1 MNAFDELARLLGE
14 RIGMAIDPRRRSAIE
29 ARLAGLMADC
39 GFSDP
44 QDFLRRLRAGL
55 DPALMNKTVDAM
67 VTCETLFFRD
77 RAPFEAMRGI
87 VLPRLKETRRDF
99 RNLRFWSAACATGQ
113 EPYSIAMVMD
123 DLSREFGGWRVDIV
137 ASDVSQSALAA
148 ARAGVYSQFEVQRG
162 LPTPMLLR
170 YFRKDSEGWRVSE
183 HLRAAIDF
191 RQVNLV
197 SDFSALGHFDVV
209 LCRNVLMYMDVER
222 RRDILRRIST
232 QLAPDGY
239 LMLGATETI
248 VGLSDEFVAAPGF
261 AGLFTHKPQKRGAMR
276 LVVNS

>member
-1 MNAFDELARLLGE
+1 MNAFEELARLLAD
-14 RIGMAIDPRRRSAIE
+14 RIGMTIDPRRRSSIE

-39 GFSDP
+39 GFADP
-44 QDFLRRLRAGL
+44 EDFVRRLRSGL
-55 DPALMNKTVDAM
+55 DPALMTRTVDAM

-87 VLPRLKETRRDF
+87 VLPKLKEKRRDF
-99 RNLRFWSAACATGQ
+99 RNLRIWSAACATGQ
-113 EPYSIAMVMD
+113 EPYSIAMVID
-123 DLSREFGGWRVDIV
+123 DMSRDFAGWRIDIV
-137 ASDVSQSALAA
+137 ASDVSQKALAA

-170 YFRKDSEGWRVSE
+170 YFRKETEGWRVSE

-191 RQVNLV
+191 REVNLV
-197 SDFSALGHFDVV
+197 SDFAALGHFDVV

-222 RRDILRRIST
+222 RCDILRRISA

-239 LMLGATETI
+239 LLLGATETI
-248 VGLSDEFVAAPGF
+248 VGLTDDFVAAPGF
-261 AGLFTHKPQKRGAMR
+261 AGLFTHKPQKRANMR

>member
-1 MNAFDELARLLGE
+1 MSAFDDLARLLGE
-14 RIGMAIDPRRRSAIE
+14 RIGMAIDPRRRTSIE
-29 ARLAGLMADC
+29 ARLSGLMTDC

-44 QDFLRRLRAGL
+44 EDFVRRLRSGL
-55 DPALMNKTVDAM
+55 DPALMNRTVDAM

-87 VLPRLKETRRDF
+87 VLPRLKERRRDF

-123 DLSREFGGWRVDIV
+123 DMAREFGGWRVDIV

-170 YFRKDSEGWRVSE
+170 YFRKDPGGWRVAE

-191 RQVNLV
+191 RHVNLV

-222 RRDILRRIST
+222 RRDILRRISA

-248 VGLSDEFVAAPGF
+248 VGLTDDFVAAPGF
-261 AGLFTHKPQKRGAMR
+261 AGLFTHKPQNRGAMR

>member
-1 MNAFDELARLLGE
+1 MNAFDELAKLLGE
-14 RIGMAIDPRRRSAIE
+14 RIGMAIDPRRRASIE
-29 ARLAGLMADC
+29 ARLAGLIADC
-39 GFSDP
+39 GYTDTE
-44 QDFLRRLRAGL
+44 DFVRRLRSGL
-55 DPALMNKTVDAM
+55 DPALMNRTVDAM

-87 VLPRLKETRRDF
+87 VLPKLKESRSNF

-113 EPYSIAMVMD
+113 EPYSIAMVID
-123 DLSREFGGWRVDIV
+123 DMARDFSGWRVDII
-137 ASDVSQSALAA
+137 ASDVSQSALAT

-162 LPTPMLLR
+162 LPTQMLLR
-170 YFRKDSEGWRVSE
+170 YFRKDAEGWRVSE
-183 HLRAAIDF
+183 HLQAAIDF
-191 RQVNLV
+191 RHINLV
-197 SDFSALGHFDVV
+197 SEFGALGQFDVI

-222 RRDILRRIST
+222 RRDILRRISL

-248 VGLSDEFVAAPGF
+248 VGLSEDFIAAPGF
-261 AGLFTHKPQKRGAMR
+261 AGLFTHQAQRRGAMR